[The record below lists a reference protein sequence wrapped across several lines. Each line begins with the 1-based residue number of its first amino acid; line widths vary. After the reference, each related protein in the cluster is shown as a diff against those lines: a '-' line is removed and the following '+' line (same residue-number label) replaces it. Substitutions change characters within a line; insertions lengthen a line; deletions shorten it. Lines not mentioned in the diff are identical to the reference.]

1 MRLILVILATLAA
14 VGLASGAGSASL
26 AEANLQTSLM
36 RRYNLDA
43 IVDMLE
49 KQGFEPDVAN
59 DEVTL
64 TFEHGDWQ
72 VAILLYDDDLQR
84 VEDAEDATVF
94 MLQASQD
101 KLDIK
106 VSKVN
111 DWNRGN
117 YFSRLY
123 LNNDDDKLYLE
134 YDVELSGGVHPENIK
149 RVLERFETAMD
160 DAELFLW
167 PR

>member
-1 MRLILVILATLAA
+1 MTA
-14 VGLASGAGSASL
+14 VGLASGAGSTSL

-36 RRYNLDA
+36 RRYDFDA
-43 IVDMLE
+43 VLEMLE
-49 KQGFEPDVAN
+49 DQGFEPDIA
-59 DEVTL
+59 DDDITL
-64 TFEHGDWQ
+64 MFEHGDWD
-72 VAILLYDDDLQR
+72 VAVLLYDDDLQR

-111 DWNRGN
+111 DWNQGN

-134 YDVELSGGVHPENIK
+134 YDVELSGGVHPDNVERI
-149 RVLERFETAMD
+149 LERFETAMD
-160 DAELFLW
+160 EAELFLW